1 MYDSLSGHAYIIGA
15 ITRNIIEFIVKSK
28 TCSKCKTANRLG
40 IDVEDHEYQINWDG
54 SSGAMEAGVALKLCI
69 DLNDYKYEIYLEFIV
84 SEDDSTMRS
93 HLRYE
98 SDGGTLSAHIPPPRF
113 LTDPSHQIKVMA
125 KPIFKM
131 AKSESKNPEK
141 CKKIDTL
148 RLKKYCGCWI
158 YQNRCL
164 PIDEMTKKSRA
175 PVEHSFNCHEWCN
188 PGWCWAKELEN
199 KNMN

>member
-1 MYDSLSGHAYIIGA
+1 MTRHAWNLHHAQQSWLTYIIGA

-40 IDVEDHEYQINWDG
+40 IDVEDHECQINWDG

-84 SEDDSTMRS
+84 SEDDSSMRS

-98 SDGGTLSAHIPPPRF
+98 SDGDTLSAHIPPPRF

-125 KPIFKM
+125 K
-131 AKSESKNPEK
+131 
-141 CKKIDTL
+141 
-148 RLKKYCGCWI
+148 
-158 YQNRCL
+158 